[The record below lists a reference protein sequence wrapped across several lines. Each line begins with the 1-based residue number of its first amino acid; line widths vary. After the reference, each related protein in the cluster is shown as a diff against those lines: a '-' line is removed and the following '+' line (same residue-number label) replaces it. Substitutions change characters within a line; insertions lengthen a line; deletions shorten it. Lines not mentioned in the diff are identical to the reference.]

1 MLPTLPSSLRLRAHP
16 LIPTPSRRSWVTEPG
31 ESLVDL
37 ASAPTHPFIL
47 LARFEGFLE
56 ATGLP
61 ADAVVSPDSI
71 AFPLAPRFPGENDY
85 ATMSGGLLWHPLFW
99 LPLEVSLPS
108 VSKHPVTGEM
118 TMESVDEFGLRVA
131 LELEGSGLY
140 DAETGT
146 WLDVLMTFTGL
157 DADDPAVQQ
166 RVLAFFAGADD
177 AELAGIDL
185 DPIIATADD
194 AASNPNWASDVAAEL
209 AVDHA
214 RVRTLMGLVTFGEII
229 ANEGRGLV
237 APGDDSPAEPKL
249 LAESLAPALAALH
262 LPDLIAIEGGAQV
275 PAEQY
280 FGQTAD
286 YLEQHEAAGDADY
299 PVILD
304 GLGRVI
310 EMVTAGMDAE
320 LEAIAAKHQEA
331 DTDSE

>member
-1 MLPTLPSSLRLRAHP
+1 MT
-16 LIPTPSRRSWVTEPG
+16 PTPSRRSWVTEPG

-47 LARFEGFLE
+47 MTRFAGFLDE
-56 ATGLP
+56 TGLP
-61 ADAVVSPDSI
+61 ANAIVSPDSI
-71 AFPLAPRFPGENDY
+71 AFPLAPHWPDEDPY
-85 ATMSGGLLWHPLFW
+85 PSMSGGLLWHPLFW

-108 VSKHPVTGEM
+108 VSKHPVTGELS
-118 TMESVDEFGLRVA
+118 MEGTDEFGLRVA

-146 WLDVLMTFTGL
+146 WLDVLMTFAGL

-185 DPIIATADD
+185 QPILATADD
-194 AASNPNWASDVAAEL
+194 AASNPNWASDVAAGL

-275 PAEQY
+275 PAEQH

-304 GLGRVI
+304 GLSRVI
-310 EMVTAGMDAE
+310 DLLTAGLDAE